1 MHTKSII
8 PILFVIALGAC
19 TEKQQ
24 STQTP
29 WGDTFGTDTTTSLTF
44 SLRDIQESGEMVVL
58 TISGPDTYYEYRGK
72 QLGTQY
78 LMCEKFAQKIGVS
91 IRIDICR
98 SVDEMVKKFKAGD
111 ADMIVYPIPTST
123 KGIIPC
129 GYSTEQ
135 GKLSWAV
142 REGNTELADSIK
154 NWYKPEIAANVKRE
168 ERELFSTQSIHRHV
182 YAPMLNTQ
190 AGIISNYDHLFK
202 RYAPIARW
210 DWRLLAAQ
218 CYQESC
224 FDPKAYSW
232 AGAKGLMQIMPETAR
247 HLGLAESEVYEP
259 EQNIYAAVRYINELN
274 SHFTDIRN
282 PEERK
287 FFILASY
294 NGGFFHIRDAMAL
307 AKKNGKNPHKWIHV
321 AEYVLKLSTPEY
333 YNDPVVKYG
342 YMRGSETSN
351 YVSAIYSRWQKYRG
365 VRNAS
370 SLAPTDDAP
379 TVYEPHKASKKHR
392 FKLKNVKDN

>member
-1 MHTKSII
+1 MHTKSIL

-91 IRIDICR
+91 LRVDICR
-98 SVDEMVKKFKAGD
+98 SVDEMVKKFKTGD

-168 ERELFSTQSIHRHV
+168 EKELFSTQSIHRHV

-342 YMRGSETSN
+342 YMRGSETAN

>member
-1 MHTKSII
+1 MQEKSII
-8 PILFVIALGAC
+8 TLLFILSISAC
-19 TEKQQ
+19 TERQQ

-29 WGDTFGTDTTTSLTF
+29 WGDTFGTDTVSSNAF
-44 SLRDIQESGEMVVL
+44 SLRDILESGEMVVL
-58 TISGPDTYYEYRGK
+58 TISGPNTYYEYRGK
-72 QLGTQY
+72 QMGTQY
-78 LMCEKFAQKIGVS
+78 LLCEKFAQKIGVS
-91 IRIDICR
+91 LRVEVCKSI
-98 SVDEMVKKFKAGD
+98 DEMIKKFNAGD
-111 ADMIVYPIPTST
+111 ADIIVYQIPTST
-123 KGIIPC
+123 KGTIPC
-129 GYSTEQ
+129 GYSTNN
-135 GKLSWAV
+135 GKLAWAV
-142 REGNTELADSIK
+142 RTDNTELADSLRS
-154 NWYKPEIAANVKRE
+154 WYKPEIAESVKRE
-168 ERELFSTQSIHRHV
+168 EKALFSTQSIHRRV

-232 AGAKGLMQIMPETAR
+232 AGAKGLMQIMPETAK
-247 HLGLAESEVYEP
+247 HLGLAESDVYEP
-259 EQNIYAAVRYINELN
+259 ELNIYAAARYINELN
-274 SHFTDIRN
+274 TCFTDIRN

-342 YMRGSETSN
+342 YMRGSETAN

-370 SLAPTDDAP
+370 SLAPTDDVP

>member
-8 PILFVIALGAC
+8 SILFVIALGAC

-91 IRIDICR
+91 LRVDICR

-307 AKKNGKNPHKWIHV
+307 AKKNGKNPYKWIHV

-342 YMRGSETSN
+342 YMRGSETAN

>member
-8 PILFVIALGAC
+8 SILFVIALGAC

-91 IRIDICR
+91 IRVDICR

-247 HLGLAESEVYEP
+247 HLGLAENEVYEP

-342 YMRGSETSN
+342 YMRGNETAN

-370 SLAPTDDAP
+370 SLAPTDDVP
-379 TVYEPHKASKKHR
+379 TVYEPHKARKKHR

>member
-91 IRIDICR
+91 IRVDICR

-247 HLGLAESEVYEP
+247 HLGLAESEVCEP

-287 FFILASY
+287 FFVLASY

-321 AEYVLKLSTPEY
+321 AEYVLKLSTPEC

-342 YMRGSETSN
+342 YMRGSETAN

-370 SLAPTDDAP
+370 SLAPTDDVP

>member
-1 MHTKSII
+1 MQEKSII
-8 PILFVIALGAC
+8 TLLFILSISAC
-19 TEKQQ
+19 TERQQ

-29 WGDTFGTDTTTSLTF
+29 WGDTFGTDTVSSNAF
-44 SLRDIQESGEMVVL
+44 SLRDILESGEMVVL
-58 TISGPDTYYEYRGK
+58 TISGPNTYYEYRGK
-72 QLGTQY
+72 QMGTQY
-78 LMCEKFAQKIGVS
+78 LLCEKFAQKIGVS
-91 IRIDICR
+91 LRVEVCKSI
-98 SVDEMVKKFKAGD
+98 DEMIKKFNAGD
-111 ADMIVYPIPTST
+111 ADIIVYQIPTST
-123 KGIIPC
+123 KGTIPC
-129 GYSTEQ
+129 GYSTNN
-135 GKLSWAV
+135 GKLAWAV
-142 REGNTELADSIK
+142 RTDNTGLADSLRS
-154 NWYKPEIAANVKRE
+154 WYKPEIAESVKRE
-168 ERELFSTQSIHRHV
+168 EKVLFSTQSIHRRV

-232 AGAKGLMQIMPETAR
+232 AGAKGLMQIMPETAK
-247 HLGLAESEVYEP
+247 HLGLAESDVYEP
-259 EQNIYAAVRYINELN
+259 DLNIYAAARYINELN
-274 SHFTDIRN
+274 TRFTDIQN

-307 AKKNGKNPHKWIHV
+307 AKKNGKNPYKWIHV

-342 YMRGSETSN
+342 YMRGSETAN

-365 VRNAS
+365 IRNTVTIT
-370 SLAPTDDAP
+370 PTDDIP
-379 TVYEPHKASKKHR
+379 TIYEPHKASKKHR

>member
-1 MHTKSII
+1 MQEKSII
-8 PILFVIALGAC
+8 TLLFILSISAC
-19 TEKQQ
+19 TERQQ

-29 WGDTFGTDTTTSLTF
+29 WGDTFGTDTVSSNAF
-44 SLRDIQESGEMVVL
+44 SLRDILESGEMVVL
-58 TISGPDTYYEYRGK
+58 TISGPNTYYEYRGK
-72 QLGTQY
+72 QMGTQY
-78 LMCEKFAQKIGVS
+78 LLCEKFAQKIGVS
-91 IRIDICR
+91 LRVEVCKSI
-98 SVDEMVKKFKAGD
+98 DEMIKKFNAGD
-111 ADMIVYPIPTST
+111 ADIIVYQIPTST
-123 KGIIPC
+123 KGTIPC
-129 GYSTEQ
+129 GYSTNN
-135 GKLSWAV
+135 GKLAWAV
-142 REGNTELADSIK
+142 RTDNTELADSLRS
-154 NWYKPEIAANVKRE
+154 WYKPEIAESVKRE
-168 ERELFSTQSIHRHV
+168 EKALFSTQSIHRRV

-232 AGAKGLMQIMPETAR
+232 AGAKGLMQIMPETAK
-247 HLGLAESEVYEP
+247 HLGLAESDVYEP
-259 EQNIYAAVRYINELN
+259 ELNIYAAARYINELN
-274 SHFTDIRN
+274 TRFTDIRN
-282 PEERK
+282 SEERK

-294 NGGFFHIRDAMAL
+294 NGGFYHIRDAMAL
-307 AKKNGKNPHKWIHV
+307 AKKNGKNPYKWIHV

-342 YMRGSETSN
+342 YMRGSETAN

-370 SLAPTDDAP
+370 SLAPTDDVP

>member
-1 MHTKSII
+1 MQEKSII
-8 PILFVIALGAC
+8 TLLFILNISAC
-19 TEKQQ
+19 TERQQ
-24 STQTP
+24 PTQTP
-29 WGDTFGTDTTTSLTF
+29 WGDTFGTDTVSSNTF

-58 TISGPDTYYEYRGK
+58 TISGPNTYYEYRGK
-72 QLGTQY
+72 QMGTQY
-78 LMCEKFAQKIGVS
+78 LLCENFAQKIGVS
-91 IRIDICR
+91 LRVEVCKSI
-98 SVDEMVKKFKAGD
+98 DEMIKKFNAGD
-111 ADMIVYPIPTST
+111 ADIIVYQIPTST
-123 KGIIPC
+123 KGTIPC
-129 GYSTEQ
+129 GYSTNN
-135 GKLSWAV
+135 GKLAWAV
-142 REGNTELADSIK
+142 RTDNTELADSLRS
-154 NWYKPEIAANVKRE
+154 WYKPEIAESVKRE
-168 ERELFSTQSIHRHV
+168 EKALFSTQSIHRRV

-232 AGAKGLMQIMPETAR
+232 AGAKGLMQIMPETAK
-247 HLGLAESEVYEP
+247 HLGLAESDVYEP
-259 EQNIYAAVRYINELN
+259 ELNIYAAARYINELN
-274 SHFTDIRN
+274 TRFTDIRN
-282 PEERK
+282 SEERK

-342 YMRGSETSN
+342 YMRGSETAN

-370 SLAPTDDAP
+370 SLAPTDDVP

-392 FKLKNVKDN
+392 FRLKNVKDN

>member
-1 MHTKSII
+1 MQAKSII
-8 PILFVIALGAC
+8 TLLFILSISAC
-19 TEKQQ
+19 TERQQ

-29 WGDTFGTDTTTSLTF
+29 WGDTFGTDTVSSNAF
-44 SLRDIQESGEMVVL
+44 SLRDILESDEMVVL
-58 TISGPDTYYEYRGK
+58 TISGPNTYYEYRGK
-72 QLGTQY
+72 QMGTQY
-78 LMCEKFAQKIGVS
+78 LLCEKFAQKIGVS
-91 IRIDICR
+91 LRVEVCKSI
-98 SVDEMVKKFKAGD
+98 DEMIKKFNAGD
-111 ADMIVYPIPTST
+111 ADIIVYQIPTST
-123 KGIIPC
+123 KGTIPC
-129 GYSTEQ
+129 GYSTNN
-135 GKLSWAV
+135 GKLAWAV
-142 REGNTELADSIK
+142 RTDNTELADSLRS
-154 NWYKPEIAANVKRE
+154 WYKPEIAESVKRE
-168 ERELFSTQSIHRHV
+168 EKALFSTQSIHRRV

-232 AGAKGLMQIMPETAR
+232 AGAKGLMQIMPETAK
-247 HLGLAESEVYEP
+247 HLGLAESYVYEP
-259 EQNIYAAVRYINELN
+259 DLNIYAAARYINELN
-274 SHFTDIRN
+274 TRFTDIRN

-342 YMRGSETSN
+342 YMRGSETAN

-370 SLAPTDDAP
+370 SLAPTDDVP
-379 TVYEPHKASKKHR
+379 TVYEPHKASKKNR

>member
-1 MHTKSII
+1 MHTKSILTLLLI
-8 PILFVIALGAC
+8 IALGAC

-29 WGDTFGTDTTTSLTF
+29 WGDTFGTDTTTSPTF

-91 IRIDICR
+91 LRVDICR
-98 SVDEMVKKFKAGD
+98 SVEEMVKKFKSGD

-129 GYSTEQ
+129 GYSTDQ

-142 REGNTELADSIK
+142 RDGNTELADSIK

-247 HLGLAESEVYEP
+247 HLGLADSEVYEP

-274 SHFTDIRN
+274 SHFTDIKN

-307 AKKNGKNPHKWIHV
+307 TKKNGKNPHKWIHV
-321 AEYVLKLSTPEY
+321 AEYALKLSTPEY

-342 YMRGSETSN
+342 YMRGNETAN

-370 SLAPTDDAP
+370 SLAPTDDVP

>member
-1 MHTKSII
+1 MHTKSILTLLLI
-8 PILFVIALGAC
+8 IALGAC

-24 STQTP
+24 STQIP
-29 WGDTFGTDTTTSLTF
+29 WGDTFGTDTTTSQTF

-91 IRIDICR
+91 LRVDICR
-98 SVDEMVKKFKAGD
+98 SVDEMVKKFKSGD

-129 GYSTEQ
+129 GYSTDQ

-142 REGNTELADSIK
+142 RDGNTELADSIK

-247 HLGLAESEVYEP
+247 HLGLADSEVYKP

-321 AEYVLKLSTPEY
+321 AEYVLKLSTPEC

-342 YMRGSETSN
+342 YMRGSETAN

-370 SLAPTDDAP
+370 SLAPTDDVP

>member
-1 MHTKSII
+1 MHTKSILTLLLI
-8 PILFVIALGAC
+8 IALGAC

-29 WGDTFGTDTTTSLTF
+29 WGDTLGTDTTTSQTF

-91 IRIDICR
+91 LRVDICR
-98 SVDEMVKKFKAGD
+98 SVDEMVKKFKSGD

-129 GYSTEQ
+129 GYSTDQ

-142 REGNTELADSIK
+142 RDGNTELADSIK

-247 HLGLAESEVYEP
+247 HLGLADSEVYEP

-321 AEYVLKLSTPEY
+321 AEYVLKLSTPEC

-342 YMRGSETSN
+342 YMRGSETAN

-370 SLAPTDDAP
+370 SLTPTDDVP

>member
-1 MHTKSII
+1 MQEKSII
-8 PILFVIALGAC
+8 TILFILSISAC
-19 TEKQQ
+19 TERQQ

-29 WGDTFGTDTTTSLTF
+29 WGDTFGTDTVSSNAF
-44 SLRDIQESGEMVVL
+44 SLRDILESGEMVVL
-58 TISGPDTYYEYRGK
+58 TISGPNTYYEYRGK
-72 QLGTQY
+72 QMGTQY
-78 LMCEKFAQKIGVS
+78 LLCEKFAQKIGVS
-91 IRIDICR
+91 LRVEVCKSI
-98 SVDEMVKKFKAGD
+98 DEMIKKFNAGD
-111 ADMIVYPIPTST
+111 ADIIVYQIPTST
-123 KGIIPC
+123 KGTIPC
-129 GYSTEQ
+129 GYSTNN
-135 GKLSWAV
+135 GKLAWAV
-142 REGNTELADSIK
+142 RTDNTELADSLRS
-154 NWYKPEIAANVKRE
+154 WYKPEIAESVKRE
-168 ERELFSTQSIHRHV
+168 EKALFSTQSIHRRV

-232 AGAKGLMQIMPETAR
+232 AGAKGLMQIMPETAK
-247 HLGLAESEVYEP
+247 HLGLAESDVYEP
-259 EQNIYAAVRYINELN
+259 ELNIYAAARYINELN
-274 SHFTDIRN
+274 TRFTDIRN
-282 PEERK
+282 SEERK

-333 YNDPVVKYG
+333 YNDPVVKHG
-342 YMRGSETSN
+342 YMRGSETAN

-370 SLAPTDDAP
+370 SLAPTDDVP

-392 FKLKNVKDN
+392 FRLKNVKDN

>member
-1 MHTKSII
+1 MQEKLIITLLFILSIS
-8 PILFVIALGAC
+8 AC
-19 TEKQQ
+19 TERQQ

-29 WGDTFGTDTTTSLTF
+29 WGDTFGTDTVSSNAF

-58 TISGPDTYYEYRGK
+58 TISGPNTYYEYRSK
-72 QLGTQY
+72 QMGTQY
-78 LMCEKFAQKIGVS
+78 LLCEKFAQKIGVS
-91 IRIDICR
+91 LRVEVCKSI
-98 SVDEMVKKFKAGD
+98 DEMIKKFNAGD
-111 ADMIVYPIPTST
+111 ADIIVYQIPTST
-123 KGIIPC
+123 KGTIPC
-129 GYSTEQ
+129 GYSTNN
-135 GKLSWAV
+135 GKLAWAV
-142 REGNTELADSIK
+142 RTDNTELADSLRS
-154 NWYKPEIAANVKRE
+154 WYKPEIAESVKRE
-168 ERELFSTQSIHRHV
+168 EKALFSTQSIHRRV

-232 AGAKGLMQIMPETAR
+232 AGAKGLMQIMPETAK
-247 HLGLAESEVYEP
+247 HLGLAESDVYEP
-259 EQNIYAAVRYINELN
+259 ELNIYAAARYINELN
-274 SHFTDIRN
+274 TRFTDIRN
-282 PEERK
+282 HEERK

-342 YMRGSETSN
+342 YMRGSETAN

-370 SLAPTDDAP
+370 SLTPTDDVP

>member
-1 MHTKSII
+1 MQEKSII
-8 PILFVIALGAC
+8 TLLFILSISAC
-19 TEKQQ
+19 TERQQ
-24 STQTP
+24 PTQTP
-29 WGDTFGTDTTTSLTF
+29 WGDTFGTDTVSSNAF
-44 SLRDIQESGEMVVL
+44 SLRDILESGEMVVL
-58 TISGPDTYYEYRGK
+58 TISGPNTYYEYRGK
-72 QLGTQY
+72 QMGTQY
-78 LMCEKFAQKIGVS
+78 LLCEKFAQKIGVS
-91 IRIDICR
+91 LRVEVCKSI
-98 SVDEMVKKFKAGD
+98 DEMIKKFNAGD
-111 ADMIVYPIPTST
+111 ADIIVYQIPTST
-123 KGIIPC
+123 KGTIPC
-129 GYSTEQ
+129 GYSTNN
-135 GKLSWAV
+135 GKLAWAV
-142 REGNTELADSIK
+142 RTDNTELADSLRS
-154 NWYKPEIAANVKRE
+154 WYKPEIAESVKRE
-168 ERELFSTQSIHRHV
+168 EKALFSTQSIHRRV

-232 AGAKGLMQIMPETAR
+232 AGAKGLMQIMPETAK
-247 HLGLAESEVYEP
+247 HLGLAESDVYEP
-259 EQNIYAAVRYINELN
+259 ELNIYAAARYINELN
-274 SHFTDIRN
+274 TRFTDIRN
-282 PEERK
+282 SEERK

-342 YMRGSETSN
+342 YMRGSETAN

-370 SLAPTDDAP
+370 SLAPTDDVP

-392 FKLKNVKDN
+392 FRLKNVKDN

>member
-91 IRIDICR
+91 IRVDICR

>member
-1 MHTKSII
+1 
-8 PILFVIALGAC
+8 
-19 TEKQQ
+19 
-24 STQTP
+24 
-29 WGDTFGTDTTTSLTF
+29 
-44 SLRDIQESGEMVVL
+44 
-58 TISGPDTYYEYRGK
+58 
-72 QLGTQY
+72 
-78 LMCEKFAQKIGVS
+78 MCEKFAQKIGVS
-91 IRIDICR
+91 LRVDICR
-98 SVDEMVKKFKAGD
+98 SVDEMVKKFKSGD

-129 GYSTEQ
+129 GYSTDQ

-142 REGNTELADSIK
+142 RDGNTELADSIK

-247 HLGLAESEVYEP
+247 HLGLTESEVYEP

-287 FFILASY
+287 FFVLASY

-342 YMRGSETSN
+342 YMRGSETAN

-370 SLAPTDDAP
+370 SLAPTDDVP
-379 TVYEPHKASKKHR
+379 TVYEPHKARKKHR

>member
-8 PILFVIALGAC
+8 SILFVIALGAC

-91 IRIDICR
+91 LRVDICR

-142 REGNTELADSIK
+142 RDGNTELADSIK

-247 HLGLAESEVYEP
+247 HLGLADSEVYEP

-307 AKKNGKNPHKWIHV
+307 TKKNGKNPHKWIHV

-342 YMRGSETSN
+342 YMRGSETAN

-370 SLAPTDDAP
+370 SLAPTDDVP

>member
-1 MHTKSII
+1 MHTKSILTLLLI
-8 PILFVIALGAC
+8 IALGAC

-29 WGDTFGTDTTTSLTF
+29 WGDTFGTDTTTSPTF

-91 IRIDICR
+91 LRVDICR
-98 SVDEMVKKFKAGD
+98 SVEEMVKKFKSGD

-129 GYSTEQ
+129 GYSTDQ

-142 REGNTELADSIK
+142 RDGNTELADSIK

-247 HLGLAESEVYEP
+247 HLGLADSEVYEP

-321 AEYVLKLSTPEY
+321 AEYVLKLSTPEC

-342 YMRGSETSN
+342 YMRGSETAN

-370 SLAPTDDAP
+370 SLAPTDDVP

>member
-1 MHTKSII
+1 MHTKSILTLLLI
-8 PILFVIALGAC
+8 IALGAC

-29 WGDTFGTDTTTSLTF
+29 WGDTFGIDTTTSQTF

-91 IRIDICR
+91 LRVDICR
-98 SVDEMVKKFKAGD
+98 SVDEMVKKFKSGD

-129 GYSTEQ
+129 GYSTDQ

-142 REGNTELADSIK
+142 KDGNTELADSIK

-247 HLGLAESEVYEP
+247 HLGLADSEVYEP

-321 AEYVLKLSTPEY
+321 AEYVLKLSTPEC

-342 YMRGSETSN
+342 YMRGSETAN

-370 SLAPTDDAP
+370 SLAPTDDVP

>member
-1 MHTKSII
+1 MHTKSILTLLLI
-8 PILFVIALGAC
+8 IALGAC

-29 WGDTFGTDTTTSLTF
+29 WGDTFGTDTTTSPTF

-91 IRIDICR
+91 LRVDICR
-98 SVDEMVKKFKAGD
+98 SVEEMVKKFKSGD

-129 GYSTEQ
+129 GYSTDQ

-142 REGNTELADSIK
+142 RDGNTELADSIK

-224 FDPKAYSW
+224 FDPKAYSL

-247 HLGLAESEVYEP
+247 HLGLADSEVYEP

-321 AEYVLKLSTPEY
+321 AEYVLKLSTPEC

-342 YMRGSETSN
+342 YMRGSETAN

-370 SLAPTDDAP
+370 SLAPTDDVP

>member
-91 IRIDICR
+91 IRVDICR

-247 HLGLAESEVYEP
+247 HLGLAESEAYEP

-282 PEERK
+282 SEERK

>member
-1 MHTKSII
+1 MHTKSILTLLLI
-8 PILFVIALGAC
+8 IALGAC

-24 STQTP
+24 STQIP
-29 WGDTFGTDTTTSLTF
+29 WGDTFGTDTTTSQTF

-91 IRIDICR
+91 LRVDICR
-98 SVDEMVKKFKAGD
+98 SVDEMVKKFKSGD

-129 GYSTEQ
+129 GYSTDQ

-142 REGNTELADSIK
+142 RDGNTELADSIK

-210 DWRLLAAQ
+210 DWRLFAAQ

-287 FFILASY
+287 FFVLASY

-342 YMRGSETSN
+342 YMRGSETAN

-370 SLAPTDDAP
+370 SLAPTDDVP

>member
-1 MHTKSII
+1 MHTKSILTLLLI
-8 PILFVIALGAC
+8 IALGAC

-29 WGDTFGTDTTTSLTF
+29 WGDTSGTDTTTSQTF

-91 IRIDICR
+91 LRVDICR
-98 SVDEMVKKFKAGD
+98 SVDEMVKKFKSGD

-129 GYSTEQ
+129 GYSTDQ

-142 REGNTELADSIK
+142 RDGNTELADSIK

-218 CYQESC
+218 SYQESC

-247 HLGLAESEVYEP
+247 HLGLAESEVCEP

-287 FFILASY
+287 FFVLASY

-321 AEYVLKLSTPEY
+321 AEYVLKLSTPEC

-342 YMRGSETSN
+342 YMRGSETAN

-370 SLAPTDDAP
+370 SLAPTDDVP

>member
-1 MHTKSII
+1 MQEKSII
-8 PILFVIALGAC
+8 TLLFILSISAC
-19 TEKQQ
+19 TERQQ

-29 WGDTFGTDTTTSLTF
+29 WGDTFGTDTVSSNAF
-44 SLRDIQESGEMVVL
+44 SLRDILESGEMVVL
-58 TISGPDTYYEYRGK
+58 TISGPNTYYEYRGK
-72 QLGTQY
+72 QMGTQY
-78 LMCEKFAQKIGVS
+78 LLCEKFAQKIGVS
-91 IRIDICR
+91 LRVEVCKSI
-98 SVDEMVKKFKAGD
+98 DEMIKKFNAGD
-111 ADMIVYPIPTST
+111 ADIIVYQIPTST
-123 KGIIPC
+123 KGTIPC
-129 GYSTEQ
+129 GYSTNN
-135 GKLSWAV
+135 GKLAWAV
-142 REGNTELADSIK
+142 RTDNTELADSLRS
-154 NWYKPEIAANVKRE
+154 WYKPEIAESVKRE
-168 ERELFSTQSIHRHV
+168 EKALFSTQSIHRRV

-232 AGAKGLMQIMPETAR
+232 AGAKGLMQIMPETAK
-247 HLGLAESEVYEP
+247 HLGLAESDVYEP
-259 EQNIYAAVRYINELN
+259 ELNIYAAARYINELN
-274 SHFTDIRN
+274 TRFTDIRN
-282 PEERK
+282 SEERK

-342 YMRGSETSN
+342 YMRGSETAN

-370 SLAPTDDAP
+370 SLAPTDDVP

>member
-1 MHTKSII
+1 MHTKSILTLLLI
-8 PILFVIALGAC
+8 ISLGAC

-24 STQTP
+24 STQIP
-29 WGDTFGTDTTTSLTF
+29 WGDTFGTDTTTSQTF

-91 IRIDICR
+91 LRVDICR
-98 SVDEMVKKFKAGD
+98 SVDEMVKKFKSGD

-129 GYSTEQ
+129 GYSTDQ

-142 REGNTELADSIK
+142 RDGNTELADSIK

-247 HLGLAESEVYEP
+247 HLGLADSEVYEP

-321 AEYVLKLSTPEY
+321 AEYVLKLSTPEC

-342 YMRGSETSN
+342 YMRGSETAN

-370 SLAPTDDAP
+370 SLAPTDDVP

>member
-1 MHTKSII
+1 MQEKSII
-8 PILFVIALGAC
+8 TLLFILSISAC
-19 TEKQQ
+19 TERQQ
-24 STQTP
+24 PTQTP
-29 WGDTFGTDTTTSLTF
+29 WGDTFGTDTVSSNAF
-44 SLRDIQESGEMVVL
+44 SLRDILESGEMVVL
-58 TISGPDTYYEYRGK
+58 TISGPNTYYEYRGK
-72 QLGTQY
+72 QMGTQY
-78 LMCEKFAQKIGVS
+78 LLCEKFAQKIGVS
-91 IRIDICR
+91 LRVEVCKSI
-98 SVDEMVKKFKAGD
+98 DEMIKKFNAGD
-111 ADMIVYPIPTST
+111 ADIIVYQIPTST
-123 KGIIPC
+123 KGTIPC
-129 GYSTEQ
+129 GYSTNN
-135 GKLSWAV
+135 GKLAWAV
-142 REGNTELADSIK
+142 RTDNTELADSLRS
-154 NWYKPEIAANVKRE
+154 WYKPEIAESVKRE
-168 ERELFSTQSIHRHV
+168 EKALFSTQSIHRRV

-232 AGAKGLMQIMPETAR
+232 AGAKGLMQIMPETAK
-247 HLGLAESEVYEP
+247 HLGLAESDVYEP
-259 EQNIYAAVRYINELN
+259 ELNIYAAARYINELN
-274 SHFTDIRN
+274 TRFTDIRN
-282 PEERK
+282 SEERK

-342 YMRGSETSN
+342 YMRGSETAN

-370 SLAPTDDAP
+370 SLAPTDDVP

>member
-1 MHTKSII
+1 MQEKSII
-8 PILFVIALGAC
+8 TLLFILSISAC
-19 TEKQQ
+19 TERQQ
-24 STQTP
+24 PTQTP
-29 WGDTFGTDTTTSLTF
+29 WGDTFGTDTVSSNTF
-44 SLRDIQESGEMVVL
+44 SLRDILESGEMVVL
-58 TISGPDTYYEYRGK
+58 TISGPNTYYEYRGK
-72 QLGTQY
+72 QMGTQY
-78 LMCEKFAQKIGVS
+78 LLCEKFAQKIGVS
-91 IRIDICR
+91 LRVEVCK
-98 SVDEMVKKFKAGD
+98 SMDEMIKKFNAGD
-111 ADMIVYPIPTST
+111 ADIIVYQIPTST
-123 KGIIPC
+123 KGTIPC
-129 GYSTEQ
+129 GYSTNN
-135 GKLSWAV
+135 GKLAWAV
-142 REGNTELADSIK
+142 RTDNTELADSLRS
-154 NWYKPEIAANVKRE
+154 WYKPEIAESVKRE
-168 ERELFSTQSIHRHV
+168 EKALFSTQSIHRRV

-232 AGAKGLMQIMPETAR
+232 AGAKGLMQIMPETAK
-247 HLGLAESEVYEP
+247 HLGLAESDVYEP
-259 EQNIYAAVRYINELN
+259 DLNIYAAARYINELN
-274 SHFTDIRN
+274 TRFTDIRN
-282 PEERK
+282 HEERK

-342 YMRGSETSN
+342 YMRGSETAN

-370 SLAPTDDAP
+370 SLAPTDDVP

>member
-1 MHTKSII
+1 MHTKSILTLLLI
-8 PILFVIALGAC
+8 ISLGAC

-29 WGDTFGTDTTTSLTF
+29 WGDTLGTDTTTSQTF

-91 IRIDICR
+91 LRVDICR
-98 SVDEMVKKFKAGD
+98 SVDEMVKKFKSGD

-129 GYSTEQ
+129 GYSTDQ

-142 REGNTELADSIK
+142 RDGNTELADSIK

-247 HLGLAESEVYEP
+247 HLGLADSEVYEP

-321 AEYVLKLSTPEY
+321 AEYVLKLSTPDC

-342 YMRGSETSN
+342 YMRGSETAN

-365 VRNAS
+365 VRNAP
-370 SLAPTDDAP
+370 SLAPTDDVP

>member
-1 MHTKSII
+1 MHTISILTLLLI
-8 PILFVIALGAC
+8 IALGAC

-24 STQTP
+24 SMQTP
-29 WGDTFGTDTTTSLTF
+29 WGDTFGTDTTTSQTF

-91 IRIDICR
+91 LRVDICR
-98 SVDEMVKKFKAGD
+98 SVDEMVKKFKSGD

-129 GYSTEQ
+129 GYSTDQ

-142 REGNTELADSIK
+142 RDGNTELADSIK

-247 HLGLAESEVYEP
+247 HLGLAESEVCEP

-321 AEYVLKLSTPEY
+321 AGYVLKLSTPEY

-342 YMRGSETSN
+342 YMRGSETAN

-370 SLAPTDDAP
+370 SLAPTDDVP

>member
-8 PILFVIALGAC
+8 SILFVIALGAC

-91 IRIDICR
+91 LRVDICR

-259 EQNIYAAVRYINELN
+259 EQNIYAAARYINELN

-342 YMRGSETSN
+342 YMRGSETAN

-379 TVYEPHKASKKHR
+379 TVYEPHKASRKHR

>member
-1 MHTKSII
+1 
-8 PILFVIALGAC
+8 
-19 TEKQQ
+19 
-24 STQTP
+24 
-29 WGDTFGTDTTTSLTF
+29 
-44 SLRDIQESGEMVVL
+44 MVVL

-91 IRIDICR
+91 LRVDICR
-98 SVDEMVKKFKAGD
+98 SVDEMVKKFKSGD

-129 GYSTEQ
+129 GYSTDQ
-135 GKLSWAV
+135 DKLSWAV
-142 REGNTELADSIK
+142 RDDNTELADSIK

-168 ERELFSTQSIHRHV
+168 ERELFSIQSIHRHV

-232 AGAKGLMQIMPETAR
+232 AGAKGLMQIMPETAK
-247 HLGLAESEVYEP
+247 HLGLAESDVYKP
-259 EQNIYAAVRYINELN
+259 ELNIYAAARYINELN
-274 SHFTDIRN
+274 TRFMDIRN
-282 PEERK
+282 SEERK

-294 NGGFFHIRDAMAL
+294 NGGFYHIRDAMAL

-342 YMRGSETSN
+342 YMRGNETAN

-370 SLAPTDDAP
+370 SLAPNDDVP

>member
-1 MHTKSII
+1 MQEKSII
-8 PILFVIALGAC
+8 TLLFILSISAC
-19 TEKQQ
+19 TERQQ

-29 WGDTFGTDTTTSLTF
+29 WGDTFGTDTVSSNAF
-44 SLRDIQESGEMVVL
+44 SLRDILESGEMVVL
-58 TISGPDTYYEYRGK
+58 TISGPNTYYEYRGK
-72 QLGTQY
+72 QMGTQY
-78 LMCEKFAQKIGVS
+78 LLCEKFAQKIGVS
-91 IRIDICR
+91 LRVEVCKSI
-98 SVDEMVKKFKAGD
+98 DEMIKKFNAGD
-111 ADMIVYPIPTST
+111 ADIIVYQIPTST
-123 KGIIPC
+123 KGTIPC
-129 GYSTEQ
+129 GYSTNN
-135 GKLSWAV
+135 GKLAWAV
-142 REGNTELADSIK
+142 RTDNTELADSLRS
-154 NWYKPEIAANVKRE
+154 WYKPEIAESVKRE
-168 ERELFSTQSIHRHV
+168 EKALFSTQSIHRRV

-232 AGAKGLMQIMPETAR
+232 AGAKGLMQIMPETAK
-247 HLGLAESEVYEP
+247 HLGLADSDVYEP
-259 EQNIYAAVRYINELN
+259 ELNIYAAARYINELN
-274 SHFTDIRN
+274 TRFMGIRN

-307 AKKNGKNPHKWIHV
+307 AKKNGKNPYKWIHV

-342 YMRGSETSN
+342 YMRGSETAN

-370 SLAPTDDAP
+370 SLAPTDDVS

>member
-8 PILFVIALGAC
+8 SILFVIALGAC

-91 IRIDICR
+91 IRVDICR

-142 REGNTELADSIK
+142 RDGNTELADSIK

-342 YMRGSETSN
+342 YMRGSETAN

>member
-1 MHTKSII
+1 MHTKSI
-8 PILFVIALGAC
+8 LTLLLRIALGAC

-29 WGDTFGTDTTTSLTF
+29 WGDTFGTDTTTSPTF

-91 IRIDICR
+91 LRVDICR
-98 SVDEMVKKFKAGD
+98 SVEEMVKKFKSGD

-129 GYSTEQ
+129 GYSTDQ

-142 REGNTELADSIK
+142 RDGNTELADSIK

-247 HLGLAESEVYEP
+247 HLGLADSEVYEP

-321 AEYVLKLSTPEY
+321 AEYVLKLSTPEC

-342 YMRGSETSN
+342 YMRGSETAN

-370 SLAPTDDAP
+370 SLAPTDDVP

>member
-1 MHTKSII
+1 MHTKSILTLLLI
-8 PILFVIALGAC
+8 IALGAC

-29 WGDTFGTDTTTSLTF
+29 WGDTFGTDTTTSPTF

-91 IRIDICR
+91 LRVDICR
-98 SVDEMVKKFKAGD
+98 SVDEMVKKFESGD

-129 GYSTEQ
+129 GYSTDQ

-142 REGNTELADSIK
+142 RDGNTELADSIK

-247 HLGLAESEVYEP
+247 HLGLADSEVYEP

-321 AEYVLKLSTPEY
+321 AEYVLKLSTPEC

-342 YMRGSETSN
+342 YMRGSETAN

-370 SLAPTDDAP
+370 SLAPTDDVP

>member
-1 MHTKSII
+1 MQEKSII
-8 PILFVIALGAC
+8 TLLFILSISAC
-19 TEKQQ
+19 TERQQ

-29 WGDTFGTDTTTSLTF
+29 WGDTFGTDTVSSNAF
-44 SLRDIQESGEMVVL
+44 SLRDILESGEMVVL
-58 TISGPDTYYEYRGK
+58 TISGPNTYYEYRGK
-72 QLGTQY
+72 QMGTQY
-78 LMCEKFAQKIGVS
+78 LLCEKFAQKIGVS
-91 IRIDICR
+91 LRVEVCKSI
-98 SVDEMVKKFKAGD
+98 DEMIKKFNAGD
-111 ADMIVYPIPTST
+111 ADIIVYQIPTST
-123 KGIIPC
+123 KGTIPC
-129 GYSTEQ
+129 GYSTNN
-135 GKLSWAV
+135 GKLAWAV
-142 REGNTELADSIK
+142 RTDNTELADSLRS
-154 NWYKPEIAANVKRE
+154 WYKPEIAESVKRE
-168 ERELFSTQSIHRHV
+168 EKALFSTQSIHRRV

-232 AGAKGLMQIMPETAR
+232 AGAKGLMQIMPETAK
-247 HLGLAESEVYEP
+247 HLGLAESDVYEP
-259 EQNIYAAVRYINELN
+259 ELNIYAAARYINELN
-274 SHFTDIRN
+274 TRFMDILN

-342 YMRGSETSN
+342 YMRGSETAN

-370 SLAPTDDAP
+370 SLAPTDDVP